1 MEGRRGVKRRVVLL
15 SDRLPQ
21 APMLWRGVPL
31 HMSGMYPEYLNPGVF
46 HRSVSADVLLREES
60 DEEEKEN
67 DGGEEDDDDDEG
79 CPE

>member
-1 MEGRRGVKRRVVLL
+1 
-15 SDRLPQ
+15 
-21 APMLWRGVPL
+21 
-31 HMSGMYPEYLNPGVF
+31 MSRMYSEYLNPGVF